1 MSYQTPPSSPLNVP
15 DSHNYNIVGF
25 KCRQVDKYDGQ
36 FIYSGNKAVYG
47 ILTKS
52 FLRYLCDFI
61 F

>member
-1 MSYQTPPSSPLNVP
+1 MSYQTPPSSPLNIP
-15 DSHNYNIVGF
+15 DSRNYNIVGF

-52 FLRYLCDFI
+52 SLRYLCDFN